1 LEKKTTNP
9 ANDKTILGL
18 FAHPDDAEFMC
29 AGTLALLHRRG
40 WKIHIAT
47 MTPGDCG
54 TVEYSRE
61 EISRIR
67 KGEAAKSAG
76 LLDGSYHCL
85 ECDDAFIMY
94 DRQTLLKAIELV
106 RKVRPAVVFTLSPS
120 DYMVDHETAGRIAR
134 TACFA
139 CGVVNIETAG
149 AEPFEPIPYLYYTD
163 PIEGKDNFGAEV
175 KAGTIVDITGVMDIK
190 EKMLC
195 CHESQ
200 RNWLLKHHGI
210 DNYVIA
216 MKELSQKRGREIGS
230 HFAEGFRQ
238 HLGHAYPQDNILKAE
253 LGDMVHIV

>member
-1 LEKKTTNP
+1 MITQREKVV
-9 ANDKTILGL
+9 LGL

-29 AGTLALLHRRG
+29 AGTMALLHKKG
-40 WKIHIAT
+40 WQIHIAT
-47 MTPGDCG
+47 MAPGDCG

-67 KGEAAKSAG
+67 RAEAAKSAKI
-76 LLDGSYHCL
+76 LDGSYHCL
-85 ECDDAFIMY
+85 ECGDIFIMY
-94 DRQTLLKAIELV
+94 DGPTLLKAIELV
-106 RKVRPAVVFTLSPS
+106 RKVQPAIVFTLSPS
-120 DYMVDHETAGRIAR
+120 DYMVDHEMASRLAQ

-149 AEPFEPIPYLYYTD
+149 AEPFEPVPYLYYMD
-163 PIEGKDNFGAEV
+163 PVEGKDNFGAEV
-175 KAGTIVDITGVMDIK
+175 KAGTIVDTTSVMEIK

-210 DNYVIA
+210 DDYVIT
-216 MKELSQKRGREIGS
+216 MKKLSEQRGREINS
-230 HFAEGFRQ
+230 RFAEGFRQ

-253 LGDMVHIV
+253 LGELVHIV